1 MASREIVPPRVG
13 EGERAGGVLT
23 LTNAGRHRSPPL
35 LATEAVGVTLAGGRD
50 RVGVRV
56 PSLAP
61 GASAT
66 VTYDLPTGRRGV
78 YAVGPLTIARSD
90 PLRLVLV
97 ARRHGTPST
106 LVVHPRVH
114 PVAPVPAGR
123 ARDMDGATSLAAP
136 LGGVAFHSLRE
147 YVPGDDLRLIHWR
160 SSARTGQ
167 LMVRH
172 NVVPN
177 EPRLLVVLDVCAAS
191 YAAGS
196 FEEAVRVAASWAV
209 AAVGAGFPLRLVTTS
224 GQGVAADR
232 GSGAAAVLDLLAAV
246 SAEEGDPALE
256 AVTALVPDQDGVSL
270 GVVTGQPDPRVFDA
284 VGAVR
289 NRFDMVSVVQVG
301 ELYDRPPAGVPGAYV
316 VNCRTSADFAHTWN
330 REVAQAH

>member
-1 MASREIVPPRVG
+1 
-13 EGERAGGVLT
+13 
-23 LTNAGRHRSPPL
+23 
-35 LATEAVGVTLAGGRD
+35 
-50 RVGVRV
+50 
-56 PSLAP
+56 
-61 GASAT
+61 
-66 VTYDLPTGRRGV
+66 
-78 YAVGPLTIARSD
+78 
-90 PLRLVLV
+90 
-97 ARRHGTPST
+97 
-106 LVVHPRVH
+106 
-114 PVAPVPAGR
+114 
-123 ARDMDGATSLAAP
+123 MDGATSLAAP

-177 EPRLLVVLDVCAAS
+177 EPRLLVVLDGSAGS
-191 YAAGS
+191 YSAAAGS

-209 AAVGAGFPLRLVTTS
+209 AAVGAGFPLRLVTTA

-246 SAEEGDPALE
+246 SAEEGAPGLE

-316 VNCRTSADFAHTWN
+316 VNCRTSADFARVWN
-330 REVAQAH
+330 REVAPAH